1 MLLQELFQK
10 LSKVDEARRNP
21 GQNERLEGHAGA
33 AKFLETLGRDVRDYG
48 VSMTTIPKLGI
59 NPGSKYNTPVGIY
72 FYPAEYYLRKKGGKK
87 NDKLDFQDN
96 APFIQIFEMF
106 GDVEYIDEINS
117 GQFNSYV
124 TKLFNSKSKVAQLLG
139 KSESSTEKFIANA
152 VASSLTQAREA
163 DSYGGRLWY
172 ILYSLSKEDEDEDD
186 VRRRDNAAPRSSVVW
201 NSLLRLL
208 GMNIIIDNGS
218 GIIHPNEP
226 TQGVV
231 LDPRNVKQVRTVENT
246 GVKND
251 VLDNQFINLANM
263 KVNDGYIG
271 DIVSYIRDM
280 KLVYTPKYRKYTEK
294 IVNNILGL
302 LRKTPGIYT
311 RLSMDDIN
319 VILQINKKHEVI
331 KELIVGLYTAK
342 FPKVKKEL
350 EEMIEEWEYTKSQ
363 ATWAELPDNRKE
375 RHRVMIA
382 PPYKQDQV
390 KKMIRDLSPFKSEP
404 ATAEIINYSKEAL
417 ARLQ

>member
-59 NPGSKYNTPVGIY
+59 NPGSKYNTPVGVY

-87 NDKLDFQDN
+87 NDKLDFQDD

-124 TKLFNSKSKVAQLLG
+124 AKLFNSKSKVAQLIG

-152 VASSLTQAREA
+152 VASSLTQAKKA

-172 ILYSLSKEDEDEDD
+172 ILYSLSKEDEDD
-186 VRRRDNAAPRSSVVW
+186 VQRRDNAAPRSSVVW

-246 GVKND
+246 SVKND

-302 LRKTPGIYT
+302 LRKTPGTYK
-311 RLSMDDIN
+311 RLSMDEIN

-331 KELIVGLYTAK
+331 KELVVGLYTAK

-375 RHRVMIA
+375 RHQVMIA

-390 KKMIRDLSPFKSEP
+390 KKMIRDLSPFKSDP
-404 ATAEIINYSKEAL
+404 AAAEIINYSKEAL

>member
-59 NPGSKYNTPVGIY
+59 NPGSKYNTPVGVY

-87 NDKLDFQDN
+87 NDKLDFQDD

-124 TKLFNSKSKVAQLLG
+124 AKLFNSKSKVAQLLG

-152 VASSLTQAREA
+152 VASSLTQAKKA

-172 ILYSLSKEDEDEDD
+172 ILYSLSKEDEDD

-231 LDPRNVKQVRTVENT
+231 LDPRNVKQIRTVENT

-280 KLVYTPKYRKYTEK
+280 ELKYTPKYRKYTEK

-302 LRKTPGIYT
+302 LRKTPGIYK
-311 RLSMDDIN
+311 RLSMDEIN

-375 RHRVMIA
+375 RYSVMIA

-390 KKMIRDLSPFKSEP
+390 KKMIRDLSPFKSDP
-404 ATAEIINYSKEAL
+404 AAAEIINYSKEAL

>member
-1 MLLQELFQK
+1 MLLQELFQN
-10 LSKVDEARRNP
+10 LNEARRNP

-59 NPGSKYNTPVGIY
+59 NPGSKYNTPVGVY

-87 NDKLDFQDN
+87 NDKLDFQDD

-124 TKLFNSKSKVAQLLG
+124 AKLFNSKSKVAQLLG

-152 VASSLTQAREA
+152 VASSLTQAKKA
-163 DSYGGRLWY
+163 DTYGGRLWY
-172 ILYSLSKEDEDEDD
+172 ILYSLSKEDEDD

-280 KLVYTPKYRKYTEK
+280 ELKYTPKYRKYTEK

-302 LRKTPGIYT
+302 LRKTPGIYK
-311 RLSMDDIN
+311 RLSMDEIN

-375 RHRVMIA
+375 RYSVMIA

-390 KKMIRDLSPFKSEP
+390 KKMIRDLSPFKSDP
-404 ATAEIINYSKEAL
+404 AAAEIINYSKEAL

>member
-59 NPGSKYNTPVGIY
+59 NPGSKYNTPVGVY

-87 NDKLDFQDN
+87 NDKLDFQDD

-124 TKLFNSKSKVAQLLG
+124 AKLFNSKSKVAQLIG

-152 VASSLTQAREA
+152 VASSLTQAKKA
-163 DSYGGRLWY
+163 DTYGGRLWY
-172 ILYSLSKEDEDEDD
+172 ILYSLSKEDEDD
-186 VRRRDNAAPRSSVVW
+186 VQRRDNAAPRSSVVW

-246 GVKND
+246 SVKND

-302 LRKTPGIYT
+302 LRKTPGTYK
-311 RLSMDDIN
+311 RLSMDEIN

-331 KELIVGLYTAK
+331 KELVVGLYTAK

-375 RHRVMIA
+375 RHQVMIA

-390 KKMIRDLSPFKSEP
+390 KKMIRDLSPFKSDP
-404 ATAEIINYSKEAL
+404 AAAEIINYSKEAL

>member
-390 KKMIRDLSPFKSEP
+390 KKMIRDLSPFKSDP
-404 ATAEIINYSKEAL
+404 AAAEIINYSKEAL